1 MNRRNAKRRVK
12 EWDRAYGSK
21 ARVKFVAQLP
31 CAACGRGPCENAHTI
46 SGGAGRKAD
55 YTTIIPLCAG
65 INGCHAA
72 QHRSGWLS
80 IAMTEIS
87 RERAAA
93 LTEQLWQE
101 ARGGDSESDDEGTD
115 VPPDAEGAEDAD
127 PDP

>member
-21 ARVKFVAQLP
+21 TRVKFVAQLP
-31 CAACGRGPCENAHTI
+31 CAACGGGPCENAHTE

-55 YTTIIPLCAG
+55 YTKIIPLCG
-65 INGCHAA
+65 GLHGCHAK

-80 IAMTEIS
+80 IAMTETS

-101 ARGGDSESDDEGTD
+101 ARGGDSEETDAGPD
-115 VPPDAEGAEDAD
+115 VPADGEG
-127 PDP
+127 P

>member
-1 MNRRNAKRRVK
+1 VKRSPMKRGKGIKPRNAKRRVK

-21 ARVKFVAQLP
+21 ARVRFVAQLP
-31 CAACGRGPCENAHTI
+31 CAACGGGPCENAHTE

-55 YTTIIPLCAG
+55 YTTIIPLCG
-65 INGCHAA
+65 GLHGCHAK

-80 IAMTEIS
+80 IAMTETS

-101 ARGGDSESDDEGTD
+101 ARGGEDATDEGS
-115 VPPDAEGAEDAD
+115 GL
-127 PDP
+127 